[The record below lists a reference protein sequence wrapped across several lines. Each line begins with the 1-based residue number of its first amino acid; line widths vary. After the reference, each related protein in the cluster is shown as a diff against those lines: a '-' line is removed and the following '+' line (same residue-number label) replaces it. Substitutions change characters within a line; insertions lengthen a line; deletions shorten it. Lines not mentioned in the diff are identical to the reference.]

1 MDTIVWFFG
10 RAWVCWW
17 HLWAFLWDILSG
29 DKVVIR
35 KALVT
40 NYEIF
45 KPIFVGI
52 ANGANH
58 LQHLMRGMI
67 SRNNAS

>member
-1 MDTIVWFFG
+1 MDNIVWFFG
-10 RAWVCWW
+10 SAWACGC
-17 HLWAFLWDILSG
+17 HLWGFLRDILSG

-45 KPIFVGI
+45 KQIFVGI
-52 ANGANH
+52 VSGTNH